1 MEIDIQIYITNIR
14 NFFETNEQAREQM
27 FNIPYA
33 DEKMFYEGLEEVAT
47 KNYETHGDP
56 TLTKQEISDLIQDV
70 IQQNIRN
77 ELKELIAKDMVKIVD
92 VNDDGT
98 PILKVTPKGIKEIE
112 TPEGP
117 FQEIPG
123 YGFMGLN

>member
-14 NFFETNEQAREQM
+14 NFFETNEEARKQM

-33 DEKMFYEGLEEVAT
+33 DEEMFYEGLEEVAK

-77 ELKELIAKDMVKIVD
+77 ELKELIAKDMVKIID

-98 PILKVTPKGIKEIE
+98 PILKVTPQGIKEIDI
-112 TPEGP
+112 PEGP

-123 YGFMGLN
+123 YGYICLN

>member
-14 NFFETNEQAREQM
+14 NFFETNENARNQM

-33 DEKMFYEGLEEVAT
+33 DEDMFYEGLEEVAT

-56 TLTKQEISDLIQDV
+56 TLTKQEIAEVIQDV
-70 IQQNIRN
+70 IQQNIRY
-77 ELKELIAKDMVKIVD
+77 ELKELIAKDMVKIVG
-92 VNDDGT
+92 VNEDGT
-98 PILKVTPKGIKEIE
+98 PILKVIPQRIE
-112 TPEGP
+112 ESDIPDGP

-123 YGFMGLN
+123 YGYVGLN

>member
-14 NFFETNEQAREQM
+14 NFFETNEEARKQM

-33 DEKMFYEGLEEVAT
+33 DEEMFYEGLEEVAK

-77 ELKELIAKDMVKIVD
+77 ELKELIAKDMVKIID

-98 PILKVTPKGIKEIE
+98 PILKVTPQGIKEIDI
-112 TPEGP
+112 PEGL

-123 YGFMGLN
+123 YGYICLN

>member
-14 NFFETNEQAREQM
+14 NFFDTNENARNQM

-33 DEKMFYEGLEEVAT
+33 DEDMFYEGLEEVAT

-56 TLTKQEISDLIQDV
+56 TLTKQEISEVIQDV

-92 VNDDGT
+92 VNEDGT
-98 PILKVTPKGIKEIE
+98 PILKVIPQKIKEIKI
-112 TPEGP
+112 PDGP

>member
-14 NFFETNEQAREQM
+14 NFFETNEEGRKQM

-33 DEKMFYEGLEEVAT
+33 DEEMFYEGLEEVAK

-77 ELKELIAKDMVKIVD
+77 ELKES
-92 VNDDGT
+92 N
-98 PILKVTPKGIKEIE
+98 
-112 TPEGP
+112 
-117 FQEIPG
+117 
-123 YGFMGLN
+123 